1 MNIFVHSETRIAI
14 FKSIDYNILITEGWR
29 WRYMQILIAHYS
41 LLGHTNRL
49 AEAVVEG
56 ARQVEG
62 SQVMLMRIPD
72 IAGLEGMGHKSLGE
86 FRKSFEKLP
95 VCSPDDVAGADALI
109 LGAPTYLGNMCAQMQ
124 QFLNS
129 LGKLWR
135 EGSLVGK
142 VGSAFTSSG
151 SQHGGQEAALLSI
164 YTAMLHLGMIVIGLP
179 YTFQGQM
186 RIDEITGGTPYG
198 ATTIVGQKGERWPS
212 ENELAAA
219 RFQGRHVAS
228 LAAKLA
234 KS

>member
-1 MNIFVHSETRIAI
+1 
-14 FKSIDYNILITEGWR
+14 
-29 WRYMQILIAHYS
+29 MQVLIAHYS

-49 AEAVVEG
+49 AEAVLQG
-56 ARQVEG
+56 ARQVEN
-62 SQVMLMRIPD
+62 SKVMLMRIPE
-72 IAGLEGMGHKSLGE
+72 ILAEEEIKHKGLGE
-86 FRKSFEKLP
+86 FRRSFEELP
-95 VCSPDDVAGADALI
+95 VCSQDDVARADALI

-151 SQHGGQEAALLSI
+151 SQHGGQEAALLSVH
-164 YTAMLHLGMIVIGLP
+164 TAMLHLGMIVIGLP

-198 ATTIVGQKGERWPS
+198 ATTITGQKGERWPS

-219 RFQGRHVAS
+219 RFQGKHVAS
-228 LAAKLA
+228 IAAKLA